1 MEETLDEQI
10 LNDGYNDKS
19 SSFFLRVLHRVVGL
33 AALLFPLLT
42 ITILIHVVLRYL
54 CGINFVWLEEL
65 HWQLYAYLAS
75 FGVVFSFLT
84 NDHVRLDLFRHR
96 FSRKSQSVIEMAGLV
111 FFVFP
116 FSILLAWH
124 GFLAVGQSF
133 SIGEHSVNEQ
143 GLPFTFIVKLALP
156 LSFSIILIVAMV
168 RLMEL
173 AVANRQAL
181 DSSTPT
187 NTLNQLWNCLLYTS
201 PSPRD

>member
-1 MEETLDEQI
+1 M
-10 LNDGYNDKS
+10 
-19 SSFFLRVLHRVVGL
+19 LHRVVGS

-42 ITILIHVVLRYL
+42 FTILIHVVLRYV

-65 HWQLYAYLAS
+65 HWQLYAYLAT
-75 FGVVFSFLT
+75 FGVVFSFIT

-111 FFVFP
+111 FFVVP

-156 LSFSIILIVAMV
+156 LSFSFMLIVALV
-168 RLMEL
+168 RLMDVCI
-173 AVANRQAL
+173 VAGSQA
-181 DSSTPT
+181 PIPQRAK
-187 NTLNQLWNCLLYTS
+187 NTFQPVVEIADRSKCSHSLYGHRTCMVCWEY
-201 PSPRD
+201 